1 MKAMGIIPGGTD
13 PRFRSRHLPYLLL
26 LICVCIVLIEIASRN
41 LSSYF
46 YASSSLQP
54 MSIPSHPY
62 YYLDQDNEK
71 PDNNCGAW
79 SSSIVILPPN
89 TNNSDLLSYNKSQYP
104 TPRVTWEQSYIMN
117 NSIVQTTWV
126 HERADAPYSATGLI
140 HASIFHLSSNKKSG
154 NVPNYDISDDG
165 SNNNLLTLREKEKI
179 LLMCLSHAN
188 ITTTTLKAEH
198 HNKGSATISDAEL
211 TGTTAILNLID
222 FPYIDEAFPCPNL
235 WHGHAAFYMMWVG
248 LQIAKNIV
256 KSNNN
261 RLLMKPPEW
270 IVALIPSKTWSGV
283 GLDNNLDGDSYYHN
297 VFFPSIDNLR
307 TNVTMD
313 MQPAVQ
319 LLSDVFGGRVILAK
333 QEATID
339 ELYTILHQNNAPT
352 NIGLWIN
359 PPGPPAGGLMWDIAW
374 DSNLSTQLT
383 DCKHSMLLHYRNSL
397 LNSAVTSSS
406 SINDEAKHI
415 CVVSRQE
422 RDRRNMAPDFLLKLL
437 GRLGAPVLMTPRQSL
452 RTNTSTTSNGVPILL
467 DKSSITG
474 QMRYVNQECAVLVGV
489 HGAGLTNTLGLRP
502 GTSVI
507 ELQSDPLPNDMIF
520 QYFRNVAALMEDVDY
535 TMFIIQPGEEG
546 KGMYTDDMG
555 LQQLVEIIQTKLH
568 DSMTRQAMYK

>member
-1 MKAMGIIPGGTD
+1 
-13 PRFRSRHLPYLLL
+13 
-26 LICVCIVLIEIASRN
+26 
-41 LSSYF
+41 
-46 YASSSLQP
+46 
-54 MSIPSHPY
+54 
-62 YYLDQDNEK
+62 
-71 PDNNCGAW
+71 
-79 SSSIVILPPN
+79 
-89 TNNSDLLSYNKSQYP
+89 
-104 TPRVTWEQSYIMN
+104 MN

-198 HNKGSATISDAEL
+198 LNKGSATISDAEL

-406 SINDEAKHI
+406 SINDEAKLT

-474 QMRYVNQECAVLVGV
+474 QMCYVNQECAVLVGV

-535 TMFIIQPGEEG
+535 TMFIIRPGEEG
-546 KGMYTDDMG
+546 KGMYTDDVG

-568 DSMTRQAMYK
+568 DSKTRQAMYK